1 MNTNYLVKIKK
12 IIEHKNGV
20 DPIDITPESYFQD
33 DLNISEMELIDI
45 LGELEEL
52 YHIDLIEAKD
62 DIESVGDLLELLS
75 EKLD

>member
-1 MNTNYLVKIKK
+1 MNNNYLTKIRK

-20 DPIDITPESYFQD
+20 DPNEITPESYFED

-45 LGELEEL
+45 LGTLEED

-62 DIESVGDLLELLS
+62 DIQSVGDLLELLS